1 MSAAVKMRPISIR
14 FRPRTPA
21 RVIHSVKRQFS
32 DYIIDASDEYEDW
45 FETDL
50 HRGIASGMKPGDY
63 LRNFREAHRLTQHDL
78 AEKIGVRINYLSD
91 METGQRAISRMNAK
105 KLAGIFNVNPG
116 VFI

>member
-1 MSAAVKMRPISIR
+1 
-14 FRPRTPA
+14 
-21 RVIHSVKRQFS
+21 VIHSVKRQFS

-50 HRGIASGMKPGDY
+50 HKEIASGMNPCDY
-63 LRNFREAHRLTQHDL
+63 LRNFREAHRLTQRDL
-78 AEKIGVRINYLSD
+78 AEKIGIRVNYLSD

-105 KLAGIFNVNPG
+105 KLAEIFNVNPG

>member
-1 MSAAVKMRPISIR
+1 MSAVVKMRPISIR

-50 HRGIASGMKPGDY
+50 HKEIASGMKPGDY
-63 LRNFREAHRLTQHDL
+63 LRNYREAHRLTQHDL
-78 AEKIGVRINYLSD
+78 AEKIGVRVNYLSD

-105 KLAGIFNVNPG
+105 KLAVIFNVNPG